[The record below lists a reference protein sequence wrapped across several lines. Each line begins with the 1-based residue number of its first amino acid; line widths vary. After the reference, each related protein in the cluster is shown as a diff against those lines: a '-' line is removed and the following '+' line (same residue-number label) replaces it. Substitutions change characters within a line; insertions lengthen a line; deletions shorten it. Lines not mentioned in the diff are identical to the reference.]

1 MIEENISSQIP
12 VNQPIQEFFKK
23 KNKLLFYLLILL
35 LIFGVGIY
43 LWQKGLF
50 GSVYLNDW
58 KTYSNDIY
66 SIIYPKDLSFPD
78 DNNFPDEIVFKTNDF
93 ELDMTNGNIKSGY
106 IVTIY
111 GKDMGFN
118 YDNLDSCHK
127 NPVNWIEESKRCLL
141 GYGNS
146 MILDYRNGEV
156 VKERLIVNKTPAIK
170 YQFTST
176 SGRNNGIGL
185 VLDNQ
190 EKSYV
195 VMIGYKDFK
204 DWYIFDKI
212 LNSFKVKGK

>member
-1 MIEENISSQIP
+1 MNEENKSSQTLID
-12 VNQPIQEFFKK
+12 QSIQEFPKK
-23 KNKLLFYLLILL
+23 KNKFLFYLLILF
-35 LIFGVGIY
+35 LIFGIGIY
-43 LWQKGLF
+43 LWQKGVF
-50 GSVYLNDW
+50 GSFYLNGW